1 MNIAQILLEQ
11 ADVRPDAPA
20 IIDRAH
26 AVDHAMTF
34 AELNSASGRA
44 ARLLSDLG
52 LAAGDAALILQPMSA
67 ALYVTLLALFR
78 IGMVAMFIDPSAG
91 RKQIDRCLAI
101 HPPKA
106 LIASG
111 KAHLLRLVS
120 PGLRRIPCKLSF
132 SHFVPGAISWQRSDN
147 LSPLTD
153 CCPCTANTP
162 ALMTFTSGSTGAP
175 KAAVR
180 SHGFLIEQH
189 RVLARTLEHQPGT
202 CDLTT
207 LPIFVLANLASGIT
221 SLIPAADLRYPGTI
235 DPRPVLDQIDR
246 WKPVTSAASPAFFE
260 RLCDGCSDRKRTVT
274 GFQRIFTGGAPVFPD
289 QIDHF
294 GRFFSGARIITVYGS
309 TEAEP
314 IAHISRDELT
324 DADRKAMTGGKGLLA
339 GKPVAEIKTR
349 VIRADWGRP
358 IEPMDSAAFEKIC
371 LGPEAA
377 GEIVVSGRHVLPGYL
392 NGVGD
397 EETKFR
403 VDGTIW
409 HRTGD
414 DGVWDQDGRLW
425 LLGRAGAV
433 IKDKHGSLYP
443 FSVECAARSD
453 PDVKVA
459 ALIGKNGR
467 RILLVQTRETA
478 RINTQKLSD
487 MLAWAQ
493 LDEIRQIERI
503 PLDRRHNA
511 KVDYTKLEI

>member
-1 MNIAQILLEQ
+1 
-11 ADVRPDAPA
+11 
-20 IIDRAH
+20 
-26 AVDHAMTF
+26 
-34 AELNSASGRA
+34 
-44 ARLLSDLG
+44 
-52 LAAGDAALILQPMSA
+52 MSA

-78 IGMVAMFIDPSAG
+78 IGMVAMFIDPSSG
-91 RKQIDRCLAI
+91 RKQIGRCLAI

-106 LIASG
+106 LIATG

-132 SHFVPGAISWQRSDN
+132 SHFVPGAISWHRSDN
-147 LSPLTD
+147 LPPLTD
-153 CCPCTANTP
+153 LCPCTTDTP

-180 SHGFLIEQH
+180 SHGFLLEQH
-189 RVLARTLEHQPGT
+189 RVLARTLSHQSGT

-207 LPIFVLANLASGIT
+207 LPVFVLANLASGIT
-221 SLIPAADLRYPGTI
+221 SLIPAADLRFPGTI
-235 DPRPVLDQIDR
+235 DPRPVIGQIDR
-246 WKPVTSAASPAFFE
+246 WQPVTSAASPAFFD
-260 RLCDGCSDRKRTVT
+260 RICDGCHDRKRTVT

-289 QIDHF
+289 QIDRF
-294 GRFFSGARIITVYGS
+294 GRFFSDARIITVYGS

-314 IAHISRDELT
+314 IAHISCDELT
-324 DADRKAMTGGKGLLA
+324 DTDREAMTDGKGLLT
-339 GKPVAEIKTR
+339 GKPVAGIQAR
-349 VIRADWGRP
+349 VIRTAWGTP
-358 IEPMDSAAFEKIC
+358 IAPMNSVAFEKIC
-371 LGPEAA
+371 LGPEQA

-414 DGVWDQDGRLW
+414 GGMWDKAGRLW

-433 IKDKHGSLYP
+433 IDDKHGSLYP

-453 PDVKVA
+453 PNVKVA
-459 ALIGKNGR
+459 ALVGKKDR
-467 RILLVQTRETA
+467 RILLVQAREKA
-478 RINTQKLSD
+478 RIDTQKLSA
-487 MLAWAQ
+487 MLAWAH
-493 LDEIRQIERI
+493 LDEIRQIGRI

-511 KVDYTKLEI
+511 KVDYTKL

>member
-26 AVDHAMTF
+26 AVDRAMTF
-34 AELNSASGRA
+34 AQLSHASGRGA
-44 ARLLSDLG
+44 HLLRDLG
-52 LAAGDAALILQPMSA
+52 LLAGDAALILQPMSA

-78 IGMVAMFIDPSAG
+78 IGMVAMFIDPSSE

-106 LIASG
+106 LIATG

-120 PGLRRIPCKLSF
+120 PGLRQIPFKLSF

-147 LSPLTD
+147 LPPLTD
-153 CCPCTANTP
+153 LCPCSTDTP

-180 SHGFLIEQH
+180 SHGFLLEQH
-189 RVLARTLEHQPGT
+189 RVLARTLAHQPET

-207 LPIFVLANLASGIT
+207 LPVFVLANMASGIT
-221 SLIPAADLRYPGTI
+221 SLIPAADLRYPGAI
-235 DPRPVLDQIDR
+235 DPLPVLDQIDR

-260 RLCDGCSDRKRTVT
+260 RLCDGCRDRKQTVA
-274 GFQRIFTGGAPVFPD
+274 GFQQIFTGGAPVFPD
-289 QIDHF
+289 QIDRF

-324 DADRKAMTGGKGLLA
+324 DTDRKAMTGGKGLLA
-339 GKPVAEIKTR
+339 GEPVAEIEAR
-349 VIRADWGRP
+349 VISSEWGRP
-358 IEPMDSAAFEKIC
+358 IEPMDDAAFEKIC

-377 GEIVVSGRHVLPGYL
+377 GEIVVSGGHVLPGYL

-414 DGVWDQDGRLW
+414 SGMWDKEGRLW
-425 LLGRAGAV
+425 LLGRAGAL
-433 IKDKHGSLYP
+433 IEDKHGSLYP

-453 PDVKVA
+453 PRVKVA
-459 ALIGKNGR
+459 ALVGRHDR
-467 RILLVQTRETA
+467 RILLVQAKKNA
-478 RINTQKLSD
+478 RIDTQNLSA
-487 MLAWAQ
+487 MLAWAH
-493 LDEIRQIERI
+493 LDEIRQIQWI